1 MTRKTR
7 RSSATCGE
15 RDTGLSKLKRVRFL
29 RSLSA
34 ELLAALAAA
43 LAVAVVVYR
52 CTLSVAYAEIDRV
65 IYDAGAQGVRNTQ
78 AKNEL
83 QQYVTE
89 NGVSGSDA
97 DAFEQWSGRQKARMF
112 TVFREDTVLYDSS
125 GLYQPGEI
133 PEVYDEY
140 GNRVEG
146 SAATETWQ
154 PSYVL
159 QLADGAAMVWMV
171 DFGAQEYYTA
181 AYRGALALA
190 GGIVLVLFLLAIR
203 SKTRYIYQLKEELAL
218 LEGGDLEHPITI
230 KGRDELGEL
239 AASIDAMRKSIIQ
252 RQAGEEAARQ
262 ANQELITA
270 MSHDLR
276 TPLTSLIGY
285 LDILTTRRYQ
295 NQEQARA
302 CLENSRKKAYEL
314 KDLSDKLFEF
324 FLVYGREDAPKLETV
339 DCAAFLMQTLE
350 EGLFLLEDQG
360 FSVERDTPDPKCLLR
375 VDVGLLRRALD
386 NMVSNLCKY
395 ADPSAPLKLR
405 WRQRDGRF
413 ELELSNRVHPAPK
426 VQSTGLG
433 LKTCKRI
440 LALHGGSF
448 EAREEN
454 GWFMV
459 RICLP
464 CQELK

>member
-1 MTRKTR
+1 
-7 RSSATCGE
+7 
-15 RDTGLSKLKRVRFL
+15 
-29 RSLSA
+29 
-34 ELLAALAAA
+34 
-43 LAVAVVVYR
+43 
-52 CTLSVAYAEIDRV
+52 
-65 IYDAGAQGVRNTQ
+65 
-78 AKNEL
+78 
-83 QQYVTE
+83 
-89 NGVSGSDA
+89 
-97 DAFEQWSGRQKARMF
+97 
-112 TVFREDTVLYDSS
+112 
-125 GLYQPGEI
+125 
-133 PEVYDEY
+133 
-140 GNRVEG
+140 
-146 SAATETWQ
+146 
-154 PSYVL
+154 
-159 QLADGAAMVWMV
+159 
-171 DFGAQEYYTA
+171 
-181 AYRGALALA
+181 
-190 GGIVLVLFLLAIR
+190 
-203 SKTRYIYQLKEELAL
+203 
-218 LEGGDLEHPITI
+218 
-230 KGRDELGEL
+230 
-239 AASIDAMRKSIIQ
+239 MRKSIIQ

-386 NMVSNLCKY
+386 NMVSNLRKY

>member
-1 MTRKTR
+1 MTRRTR
-7 RSSATCGE
+7 RLSAMCGE
-15 RDTGLSKLKRVRFL
+15 RDTGLSKLRRVRFF

-34 ELLAALAAA
+34 ELLAALAVA
-43 LAVAVVVYR
+43 LAVAAVVYH
-52 CTLSVAYAEIDRV
+52 CTISAAYAGIDQV
-65 IYDAGAQGVRNTQ
+65 IFDAGAQGTRNAQ
-78 AKNEL
+78 AKDDL

-89 NGVSGSDA
+89 NGVSGSDV
-97 DAFEQWSGRQKARMF
+97 DAFDQWAGRQKARMF
-112 TVFREDTVLYDSS
+112 TVYRDDTVLYDSS
-125 GLYQPGEI
+125 GLYRPGEMPAI
-133 PEVYDEY
+133 YDEY

-146 SAATETWQ
+146 SAAIETWQ
-154 PSYVL
+154 PSYLL
-159 QLADGAAMVWMV
+159 QLADGAAMVWMF
-171 DFGAQEYYTA
+171 DFGAQRYYTF
-181 AYRGALALA
+181 AYHGVLAFV
-190 GGIVLVLFLLAIR
+190 GVVFLVLFLLAIR
-203 SKTRYIYQLKEELAL
+203 SKTRYIYQLEKELAL

-230 KGRDELGEL
+230 KGKDELGEL
-239 AASIDAMRKSIIQ
+239 AASIDAMRTSIIQ

-295 NQEQARA
+295 NEEQART

-324 FLVYGREDAPKLETV
+324 FLVYGREDDPKLETV
-339 DCAAFLMQTLE
+339 DCGAFLMQTLE

-360 FSVERDTPDPKCLLR
+360 FSVERDTPDPRCLLR

-386 NMVSNLCKY
+386 NMVSNLRKY
-395 ADPSAPLKLR
+395 ADPSVPLKLR

-413 ELELSNRVHPAPK
+413 ELELSNRVRTAPK

-433 LKTCKRI
+433 LKTCERI

-448 EAREEN
+448 ETREEN
-454 GWFMV
+454 GWFTV
-459 RICLP
+459 HTCLP
-464 CQELK
+464 CQQLK